1 MGDALG
7 MLREDLHRTVNRRL
21 GVKAKG
27 MAEAT
32 AEVVDTALRFW
43 PERTMAKYAAKGEA
57 EGPRVLQAIPVIWAK
72 VREDLE
78 ARWGTSQNTMAALDL
93 LVQPVVIELAN
104 IWFASVEERIDFRR
118 CIWEARH
125 LRRA

>member
-7 MLREDLHRTVNRRL
+7 MLLHDLRKTINRRL
-21 GVKAKG
+21 AVKAGG
-27 MAEAT
+27 MADAT
-32 AEVVDTALRFW
+32 AEVVDTTLRFW
-43 PERTMAKYAAKGEA
+43 PERTMARYASRGEA
-57 EGPRVLQAIPVIWAK
+57 EGPKVLQAIAVIWAK

-78 ARWGTSQNTMAALDL
+78 ARWGTSANTMAALDL
-93 LVQPVVIELAN
+93 LVQPVVIELAH
-104 IWFASVEERIDFRR
+104 IWFNSIEERIDFRR

>member
-7 MLREDLHRTVNRRL
+7 MLRLDLHRTVVRRL
-21 GVKAKG
+21 GVKTGG

-32 AEVVDTALRFW
+32 AEVVDTALRWW
-43 PERTMAKYAAKGEA
+43 PERTMARYAAKGDA
-57 EGPRVLQAIPVIWAK
+57 EGPKVLQAIDVIWAK

-78 ARWGTSQNTMAALDL
+78 FRWGTSANTMAALDL
-93 LVQPVVIELAN
+93 LVQPVVVELAN
-104 IWFASVEERIDFRR
+104 IWFSSIEERIDFRR

>member
-7 MLREDLHRTVNRRL
+7 MLLVDLHKTINRRL
-21 GVKAKG
+21 AVKAGG
-27 MAEAT
+27 MADAT
-32 AEVVDTALRFW
+32 AEVVDTTLRFW
-43 PERTMAKYAAKGEA
+43 PERTMARYASRGEA
-57 EGPRVLQAIPVIWAK
+57 EGPKVLQAIAVIWAK

-78 ARWGTSQNTMAALDL
+78 ARWGTSPNTMAALDL
-93 LVQPVVIELAN
+93 LVQPVVIELAH
-104 IWFASVEERIDFRR
+104 IWFNSIEERIDFRR